1 METLGRPAAPALPTR
16 PHHDQLRPAARSPR
30 PSTDRGLVPNLTQRH
45 GPTGA
50 AVVACMRVFSTKA
63 PSSPAG
69 SRRWPRR
76 LQLGLV
82 ALLVIAIIP
91 AASLTKALTASGTDP
106 IAARA
111 AEWARGHGLGFL
123 ITAAE
128 ELTYHMN
135 PPKKGGRPDPSLLR
149 PALSQPRTP
158 GDTRALL
165 HASLRTIVSPSLPGE
180 GVFRAVVSGPRVPS
194 VQLAYLRPDPVHTS
208 YLAAIMVICTGH
220 RPDRRASRL
229 RRTRPTP
236 TLEPTRPRRA
246 TRPAYLAATFNGGF
260 KLRDA
265 QGGYYADGHT
275 VGTLQPGAA
284 SLVITPKRPTERREL
299 GRRGPND
306 IPSGLHPTKPPH
318 AHRPRSA
325 RNGRGSQRTHPLGR
339 HGEERRL
346 RMALRRRS
354 RHSWQRRLRGRP
366 VLSARSLA
374 ESLLHAGAVRAMELD
389 INPTWTSAMWA
400 SPRNVET
407 SP

>member
-1 METLGRPAAPALPTR
+1 METLGRPAAPAR
-16 PHHDQLRPAARSPR
+16 PPNHTNVNLGRTPDQPD

-158 GDTRALL
+158 GDAPSAAARILAHDRVTVPAGRGSVPCRGERP
-165 HASLRTIVSPSLPGE
+165 ASAVRTTGLPASRPGAHLLPG
-180 GVFRAVVSGPRVPS
+180 GHDGHGPGTGPI
-194 VQLAYLRPDPVHTS
+194 RP
-208 YLAAIMVICTGH
+208 
-220 RPDRRASRL
+220 ASRL

-246 TRPAYLAATFNGGF
+246 
-260 KLRDA
+260 
-265 QGGYYADGHT
+265 
-275 VGTLQPGAA
+275 
-284 SLVITPKRPTERREL
+284 
-299 GRRGPND
+299 
-306 IPSGLHPTKPPH
+306 
-318 AHRPRSA
+318 A
-325 RNGRGSQRTHPLGR
+325 R
-339 HGEERRL
+339 
-346 RMALRRRS
+346 
-354 RHSWQRRLRGRP
+354 
-366 VLSARSLA
+366 
-374 ESLLHAGAVRAMELD
+374 
-389 INPTWTSAMWA
+389 
-400 SPRNVET
+400 
-407 SP
+407 